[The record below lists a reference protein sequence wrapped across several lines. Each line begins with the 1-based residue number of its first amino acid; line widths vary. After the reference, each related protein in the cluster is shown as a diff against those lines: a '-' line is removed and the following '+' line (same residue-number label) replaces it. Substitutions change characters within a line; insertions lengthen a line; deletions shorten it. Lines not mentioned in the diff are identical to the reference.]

1 MHIPPVHNRCALD
14 FVIGGICL
22 KSHASQADAK
32 PQKSGSAA
40 DAEFEPPLYTMRGRA
55 NGVRRQTPP
64 APPAA
69 IKEQP

>member
-14 FVIGGICL
+14 FVIGGISL
-22 KSHASQADAK
+22 KSHVSQADSK
-32 PQKSGSAA
+32 PQKSRSVA

-55 NGVRRQTPP
+55 NAVLRRTPP
-64 APPAA
+64 APA